1 MLRLHLNDTPASS
14 VSREL
19 PPDPAT
25 ELRLFHSLELERP
38 SKFWSMLG
46 SLGGHI
52 FVVAVVTVL
61 SQHMSW
67 LGYEEIDWSRYRV
80 EPAPIRLR
88 LSQPL
93 IFAANRPA
101 PAPKPRHTTPAE
113 RAQASA
119 SPAPAAAP
127 AKSGPAVPRRLELPV
142 PRAAAQNAPIIIQPD
157 FLPQATPPPQA
168 LPPLAFWARQAP
180 ERPKQPRNEVVPGR
194 TEAPSPAPKLAAPP
208 VSAIPNRETMI
219 ADINVS
225 MPQLP
230 VPQTPA
236 LLLQN
241 SATTPVRLREAT
253 ESKGASLESAAGE
266 AANIMALGTERR
278 DIRNVEIARGLQ
290 NIPNLAAGDSAG
302 TAADHNATTAAPA
315 GRGSASASENASTTT
330 ASANSAGAS
339 PRPGA
344 TGGRG
349 GAATSSAASETAS
362 GSPSPNS
369 AASAANPSDHTGTPF
384 TAGATVTRPITPP
397 DVTRIEHPTNGNFD
411 VVVMQSATRDDLP
424 DLGGILTGN
433 PVYSVY
439 LRVGDQKEW
448 LMEYC
453 VPAREVAQ
461 NNPYEINLDEAGA
474 ITPPFP
480 ISTVVPNNLLGQQTG
495 KQIVLHGFLTATGS
509 LQGIKARDNNPVV
522 TQLLTLLNQW
532 QFRPA
537 LRNKKPIDVEIVLV
551 IPPRG

>member
-1 MLRLHLNDTPASS
+1 MLRLHLNDRPAAS

-25 ELRLFHSLELERP
+25 EFRLFHSLELERP

-46 SLGGHI
+46 SLGGHLL
-52 FVVAVVTVL
+52 VVAAVTVL

-88 LSQPL
+88 LSAPL

-127 AKSGPAVPRRLELPV
+127 AKPGPSVPRRLELPV

-157 FLPQATPPPQA
+157 FLPQAAPPPQA
-168 LPPLAFWARQAP
+168 LPPLAFWARQTP
-180 ERPKQPRNEVVPGR
+180 ERPKQPPREVVPGR

-225 MPQLP
+225 MPPTP

-236 LLLQN
+236 LLLEN

-253 ESKGASLESAAGE
+253 ESKGASLESAAGQ
-266 AANIMALGTERR
+266 AANILALGTERR

-290 NIPNLAAGDSAG
+290 NIPNLTTGDSAG
-302 TAADHNATTAAPA
+302 TAGDHNAATGTPA
-315 GRGSASASENASTTT
+315 GRGSAAASENPSTTT

-344 TGGRG
+344 TGGGRG
-349 GAATSSAASETAS
+349 GVNTSSNIETAS
-362 GSPSPNS
+362 GSPAPNS
-369 AASAANPSDHTGTPF
+369 ATVSTNSSDHNGTAF
-384 TAGATVTRPITPP
+384 TPGVTVTRPIAPP
-397 DVTRIEHPTNGNFD
+397 EVTRIEHPTNGNFD
-411 VVVMQSATRDDLP
+411 RSEER
-424 DLGGILTGN
+424 
-433 PVYSVY
+433 
-439 LRVGDQKEW
+439 RVGKECRSRW
-448 LMEYC
+448 S
-453 VPAREVAQ
+453 
-461 NNPYEINLDEAGA
+461 PY
-474 ITPPFP
+474 
-480 ISTVVPNNLLGQQTG
+480 
-495 KQIVLHGFLTATGS
+495 H
-509 LQGIKARDNNPVV
+509 
-522 TQLLTLLNQW
+522 
-532 QFRPA
+532 
-537 LRNKKPIDVEIVLV
+537 
-551 IPPRG
+551 